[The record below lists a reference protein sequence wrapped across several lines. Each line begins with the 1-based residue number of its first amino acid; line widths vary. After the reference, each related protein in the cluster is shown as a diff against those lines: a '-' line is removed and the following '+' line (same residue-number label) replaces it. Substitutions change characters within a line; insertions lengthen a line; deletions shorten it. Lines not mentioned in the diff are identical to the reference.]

1 MPICIE
7 KGCGRNFKWFKWN
20 RSAKRCPEC
29 SEAYG
34 RAHQWNNIPG
44 ARLDAE
50 LKRDADLSGNPK
62 IWTAAEFSQEFLMEL
77 IPK

>member
-1 MPICIE
+1 VEPE
-7 KGCGRNFKWFKWN
+7 RQALPGVFRGLRQ
-20 RSAKRCPEC
+20 SAPVEQ
-29 SEAYG
+29 YP
-34 RAHQWNNIPG
+34 W
-44 ARLDAE
+44 LDAE